1 MSAIEYFII
10 FKALV
15 SGLWLG
21 VTLSLLGIF
30 ILTKKMA
37 FFSDGIAHAAVLA
50 LAIAFLLN
58 LNLFLISFV
67 FIIALTLLIFFL
79 ENKTKIHT
87 DTIIGIVFVSSL
99 SLGLILMSQKASYQ
113 SELLNFLLGNILII
127 SNTDFILTI
136 ILTSVILALLIFNF
150 EKIMLSLIDPVEARL
165 RKLNPKNY
173 QLLFYILLALGV
185 ILGIKISGVILVT
198 AFLILPAATASLVS
212 SSFKNFIFFTCLL
225 TVFNIIS
232 GFFISINYF
241 LPLGAS
247 IVFVGSVLFFLLFIL
262 KLILKN

>member
-1 MSAIEYFII
+1 MPTIEHLII

-21 VTLSLLGIF
+21 ITLSLLGIF

-37 FFSDGIAHAAVLA
+37 FFSDGIAHAAILA
-50 LAIAFLLN
+50 LAIAFLMN
-58 LNLFLISFV
+58 FNLFLISFV
-67 FIIALTLLIFFL
+67 FTIFLTLLIFFL

-99 SLGLILMSQKASYQ
+99 SLGLILMSQKLSYQ
-113 SELLNFLLGNILII
+113 TELLNFILGNILLI
-127 SNTDFILTI
+127 SNVDFILTI
-136 ILTSVILALLIFNF
+136 ILTSLVLIFLVFNF
-150 EKIMLSLIDPVEARL
+150 EKIMLSLIDPMEARL
-165 RKLNPKNY
+165 KKINPKRY
-173 QLLFYILLALGV
+173 QLLFYILLAIGV

-198 AFLILPAATASLVS
+198 AFLILPAATASLIS
-212 SSFKNFIFFTCLL
+212 SSFKNFIFSTFLL
-225 TVFNIIS
+225 TIFNIIF
-232 GFFISINYF
+232 GFLISFKFF

-262 KLILKN
+262 KLIFKS